1 MSVTNIVITGGPCA
15 GKSTGLSRIEQE
27 LTNRGYKV
35 YVVAETATENIL
47 GGIKPSEVSL
57 INFQKSIMEIQLNKE
72 KVYREQAE
80 IYSKEKNKNCVILYD
95 RGTDVKRISGG
106 TARKREETWR
116 KKVCLSRLPTGCIT

>member
-80 IYSKEKNKNCVILYD
+80 IYSKEKNTLK
-95 RGTDVKRISGG
+95 
-106 TARKREETWR
+106 
-116 KKVCLSRLPTGCIT
+116 